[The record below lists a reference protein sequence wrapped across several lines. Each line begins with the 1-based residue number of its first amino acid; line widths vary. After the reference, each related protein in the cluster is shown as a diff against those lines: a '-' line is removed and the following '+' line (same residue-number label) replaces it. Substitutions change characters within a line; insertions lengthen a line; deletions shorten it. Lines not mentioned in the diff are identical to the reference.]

1 MIVLDASVIIKWIL
15 DDESQSR
22 SALIYRDQHFEGTNR
37 ITVPELL
44 FYEIAN
50 VLAVKTALSEGEAL
64 EEFNL
69 ILESEL
75 EGYSLG
81 AKEFSQAI
89 SLSKRFKISIY
100 DSSYVALADSLSCE
114 FITADSRLAAKVRS
128 LGYVKLLR

>member
-22 SALIYRDQHFEGTNR
+22 SALIYRDQHFAGANR
-37 ITVPELL
+37 IAVPELL

-50 VLAVKTALSEGEAL
+50 VLATKTALSEEEAV
-64 EEFNL
+64 EEFAL

-81 AKEFSQAI
+81 AKEFSGAI
-89 SLSKRFKISIY
+89 GLSKRFKISLY
-100 DSSYVALADSLSCE
+100 DSSYMALADSLSCD
-114 FITADSRLAAKVRS
+114 FITADYRLAAKVKS